1 MKFTGI
7 IWSNNIT
14 KSKIKDKLQK
24 VLNKQNEIKEKQKRR
39 LREILDIFI

>member
-24 VLNKQNEIKEKQKRR
+24 VLNK
-39 LREILDIFI
+39 